1 MKWPQAIVE
10 IVKLFRPHER
20 PIAALCALAIVI
32 AIPAAATVLLAS
44 YAKNV
49 GQTALA
55 TKVERR

>member
-10 IVKLFRPHER
+10 IIRLFRPHER
-20 PIAALCALAIVI
+20 PVAALCALAIVI

-44 YAKNV
+44 YAKNI

-55 TKVERR
+55 SKTTKR